1 VHEDKMKATQTEI
14 PMPTQ
19 GDAIMAQTLGKIY
32 KIVLNPG
39 VTVAE
44 SVLDDA
50 KLQQLMRYLLAA
62 PEALLPSC

>member
-1 VHEDKMKATQTEI
+1 MKATQTEI

-44 SVLDDA
+44 F
-50 KLQQLMRYLLAA
+50 
-62 PEALLPSC
+62 